1 MNRLHFKG
9 CAGSYVACRRRD
21 LRWILPIVRREDPDA
36 FYITEQ
42 ACDVSKIL
50 RPFSSP
56 ITGWR
61 SPFSG
66 K

>member
-1 MNRLHFKG
+1 MRGEVSEL
-9 CAGSYVACRRRD
+9 YVACRRRD
-21 LRWILPIVRREDPDA
+21 LRWIPPIVRRENPDA

-42 ACDVSKIL
+42 ACDVSKTL

-56 ITGWR
+56 ITGRR